1 MHTARS
7 ESPVLSCLALFLRQK
22 ADVLPHPFS
31 SPGCEDELWCQNTG
45 QLQFPSFQTN
55 VGWLLFE

>member
-7 ESPVLSCLALFLRQK
+7 ELPVLSCLALFLRQK

-31 SPGCEDELWCQNTG
+31 SPGCEDELRCQNTG
-45 QLQFPSFQTN
+45 QL
-55 VGWLLFE
+55 